1 MKKTIETMYQKLS
14 NIVANYKKNNPK
26 KNVWNS
32 YQEIEKEINFEE
44 NTSIIPTKL
53 GYSLSFWFSWLVMV
67 ALWYFTFVTAKWLL
81 LIATAIII
89 SVALENMILFFTK
102 KLRSR
107 WWAIFLSYLIFLA
120 VLISGVI
127 VIVPFIA
134 TQIWDLIN
142 TTISQ
147 INVFEKEV
155 RNVWLTAMIQE
166 TRIYQYLNDFGLNI
180 INEDAVNQVQKALL
194 DNLSQI
200 ISFSSSYVQN
210 AGNIVVNIV
219 SRFFSALTQIWF
231 VIVLAILIS
240 VEKRWFLNFVVSI
253 SPKKHIVW
261 SKIVKIYDK
270 LSFWL
275 RSQMILGVI
284 IGVVIY
290 AWLWIFDIFG
300 IDIWNKLSL
309 AVIAWL
315 TELIPY
321 IWPFLGGIPIVL
333 MGTVSY
339 GRLGLL
345 LMLGF
350 VIVVQQL
357 ENNVLIPILFKK
369 TLGINPIVMF
379 LCAILLWTIAGL
391 NGIILAAPVAII
403 ISIIFEKEEI
413 TKSWNGDKLE
423 KLEKR

>member
-1 MKKTIETMYQKLS
+1 
-14 NIVANYKKNNPK
+14 
-26 KNVWNS
+26 
-32 YQEIEKEINFEE
+32 
-44 NTSIIPTKL
+44 
-53 GYSLSFWFSWLVMV
+53 
-67 ALWYFTFVTAKWLL
+67 
-81 LIATAIII
+81 
-89 SVALENMILFFTK
+89 
-102 KLRSR
+102 
-107 WWAIFLSYLIFLA
+107 
-120 VLISGVI
+120 
-127 VIVPFIA
+127 
-134 TQIWDLIN
+134 
-142 TTISQ
+142 
-147 INVFEKEV
+147 
-155 RNVWLTAMIQE
+155 
-166 TRIYQYLNDFGLNI
+166 
-180 INEDAVNQVQKALL
+180 
-194 DNLSQI
+194 
-200 ISFSSSYVQN
+200 
-210 AGNIVVNIV
+210 
-219 SRFFSALTQIWF
+219 
-231 VIVLAILIS
+231 
-240 VEKRWFLNFVVSI
+240 
-253 SPKKHIVW
+253 
-261 SKIVKIYDK
+261 
-270 LSFWL
+270 
-275 RSQMILGVI
+275 MILGVI